1 MYNFRFD
8 ANVAPAASGN
18 ASMSTWKVVNSYNVA
33 AQIPGAG
40 SPTACYANCDAST
53 LVPFLNVND
62 FTCFLNKFAA
72 GDTYAN
78 CDQSTLP
85 PVLNVNDF
93 SCFTNA
99 FAAGCANP

>member
-1 MYNFRFD
+1 MSHKRPL
-8 ANVAPAASGN
+8 PAALVTGLPARDSGTLAARP
-18 ASMSTWKVVNSYNVA
+18 AS
-33 AQIPGAG
+33 P
-40 SPTACYANCDAST
+40 
-53 LVPFLNVND
+53 
-62 FTCFLNKFAA
+62 AA